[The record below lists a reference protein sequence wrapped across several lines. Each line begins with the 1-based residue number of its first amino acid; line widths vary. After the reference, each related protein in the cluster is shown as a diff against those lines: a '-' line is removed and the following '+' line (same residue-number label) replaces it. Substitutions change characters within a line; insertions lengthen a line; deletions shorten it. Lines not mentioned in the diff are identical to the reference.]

1 MDRFSVGRV
10 CAVTEQERHSSTPA
24 ELQQRIAAERA
35 SAPFLLLRD
44 GDGVQ
49 KLVPLDPARRLTIGR
64 EAEADLALPWDPQV
78 SRVHAEL
85 ECVGG
90 QWTLADDGLSRN
102 GSFVNGER
110 ISGRRRLDDG
120 DSLRVGR
127 TQLVFRVPG
136 PPRDQQTALDSDM
149 PERATLSEAQRRVL
163 LALCRPYKNSP
174 AFATPATNA
183 EIAAEL
189 VLSVDA
195 VKTHM
200 RALFG
205 RFGVEHYPQNQKR
218 ARLVEQAFLSGLV
231 SEREL

>member
-1 MDRFSVGRV
+1 MTESDRHAF
-10 CAVTEQERHSSTPA
+10 TPI
-24 ELQQRIAAERA
+24 ELQQQIAAVREQR
-35 SAPFLLLRD
+35 PFLLFRD
-44 GDGVQ
+44 GDGAQQV
-49 KLVPLDPARRLTIGR
+49 LPLDPERRLTIGR
-64 EAEADLALPWDPQV
+64 EAEADLALGWDPQV
-78 SRVHAEL
+78 SRVHAQL

-90 QWTLADDGLSRN
+90 QWTVVDDGLSRN

-110 ISGRRRLDDG
+110 IAGRRRLADG
-120 DSLRVGR
+120 DSLRLGR

-136 PPRDQQTALDSDM
+136 PARDSSTVLDTAM
-149 PERATLSEAQRRVL
+149 PTRQTLSEAQRRVL
-163 LALCRPYKNSP
+163 VALCRPYKGAP